1 MTVARDTHEPD
12 LTDEDLE
19 RMLDAAVQDERE
31 GRISHCDTEHEW
43 QEFLRR
49 LQPPLTG

>member
-1 MTVARDTHEPD
+1 MTVARDTHERD

-31 GRISHCDTEHEW
+31 GRITHCETEQEL

-49 LQPPLTG
+49 LQPPLTA